1 MKDGRLEEA
10 VKLHGNDWVKVAAYV
25 GNGINKVTRKRRVWW
40 TSMVV

>member
-25 GNGINKVTRKRRVWW
+25 GNEVKKVKRKE
-40 TSMVV
+40 